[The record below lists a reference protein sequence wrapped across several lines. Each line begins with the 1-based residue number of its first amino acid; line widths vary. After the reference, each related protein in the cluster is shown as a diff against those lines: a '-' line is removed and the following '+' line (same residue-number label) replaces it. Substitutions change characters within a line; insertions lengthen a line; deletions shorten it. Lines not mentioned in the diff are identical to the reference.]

1 MTQIT
6 RRKRRKV
13 QAAAKLYEDFTG
25 DVPQYIEKVYVDVPE
40 VVWLLG
46 ELDAVLYTC
55 IRDGKTEHYKHT
67 FKKSSRPLLCSNET
81 GSAIFCVGGRYRI
94 TDRGIEDK

>member
-1 MTQIT
+1 MKVAK
-6 RRKRRKV
+6 RKGRKV
-13 QAAAKLYEDFTG
+13 QAAARLFENFTG
-25 DVPQYIEKVYVDVPE
+25 DVPQFVEKVYVDVPE

-46 ELDAVLYTC
+46 ELDAVQYTC
-55 IRDGKTEHYKHT
+55 IRDGKTEHYQHR

>member
-1 MTQIT
+1 MTT

-13 QAAAKLYEDFTG
+13 QKAARLYEDFTG
-25 DVPQYIEKVYVDVPE
+25 DRPQYVERVSVDVPE

-46 ELDAVLYTC
+46 ELDAVKYTC
-55 IRDGKTEHYKHT
+55 IRDGRTEHYQHT

-81 GSAIFCVGGRYRI
+81 GTAIFCVGGRYRI
-94 TDRGIEDK
+94 TNRGIEDT